1 MAGSYK
7 HVTTENG
14 ELISNGKFA
23 EMIENI
29 GDAYEVVEEMYHMIQ
44 FLARG
49 DKDKIEKARKQIYE
63 KRKMLITDLDIATV
77 EQLHDRLWDK
87 HDIPESLHIKAH
99 NLIKRMYKALKDEN

>member
-7 HVTTENG
+7 HVTTKNG
-14 ELISNGKFA
+14 ELISNEKFP
-23 EMIENI
+23 EMVENL

-49 DKDKIEKARKQIYE
+49 DKDKIEKARKQIYK

-77 EQLHDRLWDK
+77 EQLHDTLFHKVDM
-87 HDIPESLHIKAH
+87 PTELHLKAIG
-99 NLIKRMYKALKDEN
+99 LISRMYKSLRNEN